1 MNSTWSKFASAFAIV
16 LAIGMLAPEPAE
28 ARRGGSFGS
37 RGMRTYQAPPPTR
50 TAATQAAPV
59 QRSMTQPTAQGQQA
73 GARPAAPAAGT
84 AAQPQRRGGFLG
96 GMGGGILGG
105 LLLGGLI
112 GAMMGNGFGAG
123 AGAFM
128 TILLQLALVGGAVF
142 LLMKLFRRRQAQ
154 PAAAGQAGWAEGA
167 SRFEPPARPRDT
179 FTPTTPSSAAP
190 SYAAPAPAA
199 DMDRDILV
207 SPSDRDAFERLLT
220 EVQDAFGR
228 EDYSALRER
237 TTPEIMSYL
246 SEELSQ
252 NAVNGHRNEVSGT
265 RLLEA
270 DVAEAWSEGDR
281 EYATAAMRYESID
294 VLRDRQTGAVVE
306 GDASRPTE
314 TTELWTFVR
323 TSGGAW
329 KLSAIQQA

>member
-50 TAATQAAPV
+50 TAPTQAAPV

-73 GARPAAPAAGT
+73 GARPATPAAGA

-96 GMGGGILGG
+96 GLGGGILGG

-142 LLMKLFRRRQAQ
+142 LLMKLFRRRQQQQQ
-154 PAAAGQAGWAEGA
+154 PVAAGHAGWAEGA

-179 FTPTTPSSAAP
+179 FAPTTPA
-190 SYAAPAPAA
+190 YAASSQAA
-199 DMDRDILV
+199 SVADIDRDIQV
-207 SPSDRDAFERLLT
+207 NPSDRDAFERLLT

-281 EYATAAMRYESID
+281 EYATAAMRYESVD